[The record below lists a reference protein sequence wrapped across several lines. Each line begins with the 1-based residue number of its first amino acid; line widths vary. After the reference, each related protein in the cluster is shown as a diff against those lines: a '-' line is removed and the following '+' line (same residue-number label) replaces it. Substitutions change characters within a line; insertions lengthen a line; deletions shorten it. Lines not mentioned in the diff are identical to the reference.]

1 MCRTAIRLR
10 SACLAMLYR
19 KVIRLSG
26 YGEKSTGEVSMV
38 LMYVIDSE
46 GVTPL
51 IPGLTIGSD
60 LEPVPP
66 TTSPHNL
73 CL

>member
-1 MCRTAIRLR
+1 MR

-19 KVIRLSG
+19 RVIRLSG
-26 YGEKSTGEVSMV
+26 YGDKSTGEVSVV
-38 LMYVIDSE
+38 LIYVADSE
-46 GVTPL
+46 GLTPL
-51 IPGLTIGSD
+51 IPGLTIGRD

-66 TTSPHNL
+66 TTSPYNL